1 MNIFNIVTRVIALV
15 LLGIITIVF
24 INLNKLLT
32 NMVEILGALLNA
44 LGGS

>member
-1 MNIFNIVTRVIALV
+1 MNIFNVVSRVIALV

-32 NMVEILGALLNA
+32 NMLEILGALLNV